1 MAVMP
6 AARVNGIEIAYD
18 TMGDPAD
25 PTVLLVMGLGSQMI
39 HWDPEFCQGIVDR
52 GFHVVRFDNRD
63 MGESTRFD
71 VRVDLLG
78 VMGAR
83 AAGGDVPPVPYL
95 LTDMAAD
102 AVGLLDH
109 LGIDRAHLFGVS
121 MGGMIVQTIAIEH
134 PDRVITLTSVMS
146 TTGDPDVGAP
156 TGEAMTAL
164 LAPPPQTREQL
175 QDAAVHHAGV
185 WGSPGLYDEARLRRA
200 AGQAWDRGYNPAGTA
215 RQLAAILASGSRSA
229 ALAGIDVPTLVIHG
243 TADTLVQSSGGER
256 TAEVVPDAK
265 LLVVEGMGHDLAPPL
280 WPQIIGALADHAGA
294 HT

>member
-6 AARVNGIEIAYD
+6 VADANGIEIAYE

-25 PTVLLVMGLGSQMI
+25 PTVLLVMGLGSQMV

-63 MGESTRFD
+63 MGGSTRFD
-71 VRVDLLG
+71 VAVDVLG
-78 VMGAR
+78 VLSAGAS
-83 AAGGDVPPVPYL
+83 GGEVPPVPYL
-95 LTDMAAD
+95 LSDMAAD

-109 LGIDRAHLFGVS
+109 LGVDRAHLFGVS

-134 PDRVITLTSVMS
+134 PERVATLTSVMS
-146 TTGDPDVGAP
+146 TTGDPDVGMP

-175 QDAAVHHAGV
+175 QDTAVHHAGV
-185 WGSPGLYDEARLRRA
+185 WGSPGLFDEARLRRA

-215 RQLAAILASGSRSA
+215 RQLAAIFASGSRSA

-243 TADTLVQSSGGER
+243 TADTLVQPSGGER

-280 WPQIIGALADHAGA
+280 WPQIIQALADHAGA
-294 HT
+294 HA